1 MNFKAMIFAAGL
13 LLSTA
18 STLAASC
25 YSYDKKGL
33 DIKWTAFKTPK
44 RIGVTGSLPN
54 YSVSGKMKGSSV
66 ADLLK
71 GQKIDIRVNK
81 VNSGNEGRD
90 VKIVKFFFSGLV
102 GGDTMTAKVKDVTK
116 DVISMD
122 LTLNGKKHEVA
133 LMYTLKG
140 MKLTAKGHMD
150 LFDFGMIKQLHAL
163 NKACYAMHEGKTW
176 STVMLTL
183 ETTLKS
189 CK

>member
-1 MNFKAMIFAAGL
+1 MNFKAIIFTAGL
-13 LLSTA
+13 ILSSA
-18 STLAASC
+18 PTLAASC

-44 RIGVTGSLPN
+44 KLGVTGSLPN

-66 ADLLK
+66 ADLLT

-81 VNSGNEGRD
+81 VASGNEGRD
-90 VKIVKFFFSGLV
+90 VKIVKFFFGGLV

-116 DVISMD
+116 DMINME
-122 LTLNGKKHEVA
+122 LILNGKKHEVP
-133 LMYTLKG
+133 LMYTMKG
-140 MKLTAKGHMD
+140 MKLSAKGHMD
-150 LFDFGMIKQLHAL
+150 ILDFGMSKQLSAL

-176 STVMLTL
+176 SDVTLSL